1 MYAEECLA
9 RARHQELLSK
19 AEEQRSAQRAA
30 ELHKLRKRQERAER
44 DLLQAWRR
52 VEQLHAALHAG

>member
-1 MYAEECLA
+1 MYMEECLA

-30 ELHKLRKRQERAER
+30 EFRRLRKRQERAER
-44 DLLQAWRR
+44 ELLRAWQR
-52 VEQLHAALHAG
+52 VEQLHSALYAG